1 VIEIPLTRLSS
12 EVLNAV
18 IEEFILREGTDYGV
32 QEVSLKTKVD
42 QVRQQLEKGDVV
54 ITFDPRTE
62 NCSLLTR
69 RQFVENARAAKQNLD
84 GCT

>member
-1 VIEIPLTRLSS
+1 VIEIPPARLST

-18 IEEFILREGTDYGV
+18 IEEFILREGTDYGL
-32 QEVSLKTKVD
+32 QEVSLQAKVD
-42 QVRQQLEKGDVV
+42 QVRRQLERGDVV

-69 RQFVENARAAKQNLD
+69 RQFMENAHIAKQELD
-84 GCT
+84 GCD

>member
-1 VIEIPLTRLSS
+1 VIEIPATRLSS

-32 QEVSLKTKVD
+32 QEVSLQTKVD
-42 QVRQQLEKGDVV
+42 QVRRQLEKGDVV

-69 RQFVENARAAKQNLD
+69 RQFAENTQAAKQDLD
-84 GCT
+84 GYG

>member
-1 VIEIPLTRLSS
+1 MIEIPATRLSS

-32 QEVSLKTKVD
+32 QEVSLQTKVD
-42 QVRQQLEKGDVV
+42 QVRRQLEKGDVV

-69 RQFVENARAAKQNLD
+69 RQFA
-84 GCT
+84 